1 MDIIADI
8 IKDLVR
14 EHYGYISECEAESTE
29 TERQIALIRARTKEL
44 QAHTELA
51 EAYFSRQM
59 QERER
64 LFRSA
69 SAVLKKAIEQG
80 NVEIAR
86 IALKTIEIVHHK
98 SPFSF

>member
-1 MDIIADI
+1 MRGREYRNRVPDSSDQG
-8 IKDLVR
+8 KDK
-14 EHYGYISECEAESTE
+14 
-29 TERQIALIRARTKEL
+29 KEL

-69 SAVLKKAIEQG
+69 SAVLEKAIEQG
-80 NVEIAR
+80 NVEIAQ
-86 IALKTIEIVHHK
+86 IALRTIEIVHHK